1 MNSVMNRLKVA
12 VVGAGYFA
20 QFHHEA
26 WMRLERAELVGICD
40 IDASAAEACAQAHG
54 VAAYTDLADMLAE
67 TCPDLVDI
75 AIPPPSH
82 LSVIS
87 TCMDRQIPVVCQK
100 PFCQTPEQANQAVA
114 LSRQSGKFIA
124 VHENFRFQPW
134 YRKARQLLDENALGQ
149 VYQVTF
155 RLRPGDGQGDD
166 AYLARQPYFQA
177 MPRLLVHET
186 GVHWIDTF
194 RYLFGDPT
202 AVLADLR
209 RLNPVIA
216 GEDAGLVILDLPNG
230 VRGVLDGNRLADH
243 AADNTR
249 RTMGEM
255 LIEGSQASLRLNGQ
269 GELWLRA
276 HGSMDETQ
284 VACDF
289 IDAGFGGDCVY
300 NLCAHVAD
308 HMLDG
313 GELENEAADYLVV
326 QAAARA
332 AYLSTQKRCWI
343 DVASCQ

>member
-1 MNSVMNRLKVA
+1 MKHLNVA

-20 QFHHEA
+20 QLHHEA
-26 WMRLERAELVGICD
+26 WMRMKRVELVGICD
-40 IDASAAEACAQAHG
+40 TNAEAAEASALNHG
-54 VAAYTDLADMLAE
+54 VPAYSDLAEMLAR
-67 TCPDLVDI
+67 TQPDLVDI
-75 AIPPPSH
+75 VTPPHSH
-82 LSVIS
+82 LSVIR
-87 TCMDRQIPVVCQK
+87 TCMDKAISVICQK
-100 PFCQTPEQANQAVA
+100 PFCQDRDEANEAIG
-114 LSRQSGKFIA
+114 LSQEANRFIA

-134 YRKARQLLDENALGQ
+134 YRKTRQLLDEAALGQ
-149 VYQVTF
+149 VYQITY
-155 RLRPGDGQGDD
+155 RLRPGDGQGAD
-166 AYLARQPYFQA
+166 AYLARQPYFQR
-177 MPRLLVHET
+177 MPKLLIHET

-216 GEDAGLVILDLPNG
+216 GEDAGIVIFELPNG

-255 LIEGSQASLRLNGQ
+255 LIEGSLATLRLTGQ
-269 GELWLRA
+269 GELWLRN
-276 HGSMDETQ
+276 HGSMDEVQ

-289 IDAGFGGDCVY
+289 VDTAFGGDCVF
-300 NLCAHVAD
+300 NLCAHVVD

-313 GELENEAADYLVV
+313 SKLENEASDYLVV
-326 QAAARA
+326 QATERA
-332 AYLSTQKRCWI
+332 AYLSTEKRCWI